1 MIVNLYSKFSLFTV
15 FVLIFGT
22 AQAQTLQLKWGQE
35 IDDQKGTALI
45 EVFGNENSDEFY
57 ALFRSRK
64 KRDGYQLLKFDTDS
78 MYLQDKKVFQ
88 LDDPNG
94 GVPRL
99 LYPISTE
106 KNHFIIASTQ
116 DVNEDRITI
125 LAYPITSDKTIGK
138 APIKVATGSLKAIE
152 AGGNFRIFVG
162 DRGQTITAIIPTEPF
177 GGKNEKFEVRLFDS
191 EFQLMRAKN
200 LEVPHSAEDLNYV
213 DALIDS
219 TGDVYVLASIRD
231 LEVHEYG
238 EGRNLAK
245 NFSLLHYSWA
255 TESLTEKSL
264 SLGSKWMYDARL
276 MINADKNIQI
286 CGYYSNMVDLI
297 IAGTFSVEIQ
307 PSTGDVLQTGLWP
320 FDRDFKSNLRP
331 KSKSGREIDAYELN
345 YTFANKKGNVQLLSE
360 KTYTEINQTFN
371 PSMGTY
377 TTVKIYNYDEV
388 LMTSL
393 GKTGQI
399 KYSLVIPK
407 FQSSSSENS
416 SYVSYYAHDHKD
428 RTYVFY
434 NDHFRNADLGLG
446 SEKGYRQ
453 LTSESSA
460 QCVMLEILPD
470 GKARKYPLFLSSD
483 KRATFVPNYA
493 YATSNSLILLSR
505 SGYHLQFFK
514 IRLE

>member
-1 MIVNLYSKFSLFTV
+1 MIVKISSNLSLFTV
-15 FVLIFGT
+15 FVLFFAT
-22 AQAQTLQLKWGQE
+22 AQAQSLQVEWGQE

-45 EVFGNENSDEFY
+45 DVFGNDQSSFY

-78 MYLQDKKVFQ
+78 VYLQDKEVFQ
-88 LDDPNG
+88 LHDPEG

-99 LYPISTE
+99 LYPVST
-106 KNHFIIASTQ
+106 KSNHFIIASTQ
-116 DVNEDRITI
+116 DVNQDRINI
-125 LAYPITSDKTIGK
+125 LAYPIKPEKSVGK
-138 APIKVATGSLKAIE
+138 NPIKIASGSLKAIE
-152 AGGNFRIFVG
+152 AGGNFRVFVDESG
-162 DRGQTITAIIPTEPF
+162 ETLTVIIPTEHIE
-177 GGKNEKFEVRLFDS
+177 GKNEKFEVRLYDKD
-191 EFQLMRAKN
+191 FQLMRAKN
-200 LEVPHSAEDLNYV
+200 LEVPHAAEHLNYV

-219 TGDVYVLASIRD
+219 TGDVHVLASIRD

-276 MINADKNIQI
+276 LINDDKNIQI

-320 FDRDFKSNLRP
+320 FDRDFRSNLRP
-331 KSKSGREIDAYELN
+331 KSKSGRDIDAFELN
-345 YTFANKKGNVQLLSE
+345 YTFADSKGNVQLLSE

-377 TTVKIYNYDEV
+377 STVKIYNYDEV

-399 KYSLVIPK
+399 KYSHVIPK
-407 FQSSSSENS
+407 FQSSSSQGS
-416 SYVSYYAHDHKD
+416 PYVSFYAHHHKD

-453 LTSESSA
+453 LTSESAA
-460 QCVMLEILPD
+460 QCVMLEITPN
-470 GKARKYPLFLSSD
+470 GKSKKYPLFLSSD

-493 YATSNSLILLSR
+493 YATDKSLILLSR